1 VEVIMAAVLSCHHDV
16 LAALYAPEQFSN
28 QVSSHLNVPNGMD
41 GDEHQ
46 AYRALIEPFF
56 SDVVLTQFQ
65 PKLQVVIDELLDNL
79 DALEDVEV
87 MTTLAHPF
95 ALRAQCAFMGW
106 PVALEQRL
114 IDWMAAQNSATLAQD
129 RPALRAL
136 AEDFSDIVIAQFD
149 HARRGEG
156 DLDSVTAQL
165 TQLSLRGEPVPDEY
179 LVSIVRNWTVGELGT
194 IAAAV
199 GSIVGFLAQN
209 PVVQKQLRAVPMH
222 IDHAIDEI
230 LRIDAPLL
238 TNRRRTTCPV
248 QNGDE
253 SFDAETIVTID
264 WRAANTDSAVFVEPQ
279 QFKWNRDPHLNL
291 LYGAGVHVC
300 PGKPLAQLEL
310 GLLTRCLLNKFST
323 IQLGDNAFER
333 ALPPRGGYQTIWAK
347 FNH

>member
-1 VEVIMAAVLSCHHDV
+1 MTAVLTRHHDV
-16 LAALYAPEQFSN
+16 LAALHAPEQFSN
-28 QVSSHLNVPNGMD
+28 KVSSHLNVPNGMD
-41 GDEHQ
+41 GAEHK
-46 AYRALIEPFF
+46 AFRALIEPFF

-79 DALEDVEV
+79 DAHDDVEV
-87 MTTLAHPF
+87 MATLGHPF

-114 IDWMAAQNSATLAQD
+114 TEWMAAQNAATLAKD
-129 RPALRAL
+129 RPTLRAL
-136 AEDFSDIVIAQFD
+136 ADEFSDIVVEQFER
-149 HARRGEG
+149 ARRGLTDPE
-156 DLDSVTAQL
+156 SVTSQL
-165 TQLSLRGEPVPDEY
+165 TQLRLSGEPVADDY

-209 PVVQKQLRAVPMH
+209 SVVQKQLRAAPMH
-222 IDHAIDEI
+222 IDHAVDEI
-230 LRIDAPLL
+230 LRLDAPLL

-248 QNGDE
+248 GFGDQ
-253 SFDAETIVTID
+253 SFEADTTVTID
-264 WRAANTDSAVFVEPQ
+264 WRAANTDPRVFAEPHE
-279 QFKWNRDPHLNL
+279 FKWDRDPHLNL

-310 GLLTRCLLNKFST
+310 RLFTRSLLNKFET
-323 IQLGDNAFER
+323 IQLGEQPFEC
-333 ALPPRGGYQTIWAK
+333 AQPPRGGYRKIWVK